1 MVEYLK
7 LESFGLSNNDCRH
20 KKVIDMLDEKGFK
33 PLSVQ
38 KDDPVEFLASFK
50 LGIKVFRTNYFLFTG
65 KTSRKG
71 SNRAMVADS
80 SKDIKGWLLVNN
92 LFC

>member
-1 MVEYLK
+1 MTLSSFFFSLFLGWVLNKFKLK
-7 LESFGLSNNDCRH
+7 T
-20 KKVIDMLDEKGFK
+20 
-33 PLSVQ
+33 
-38 KDDPVEFLASFK
+38 VEFLASFK